1 MCPSFKMKEHDELHQ
16 ITNMQLMNI
25 KNYNMD
31 WLKATN
37 VAHCD
42 NL

>member
-31 WLKATN
+31 
-37 VAHCD
+37 
-42 NL
+42 